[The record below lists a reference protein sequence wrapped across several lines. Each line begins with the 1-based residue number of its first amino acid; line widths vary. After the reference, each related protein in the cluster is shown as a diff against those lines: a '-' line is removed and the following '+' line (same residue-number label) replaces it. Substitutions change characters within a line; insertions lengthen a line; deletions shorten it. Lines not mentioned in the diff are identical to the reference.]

1 MPRPTTR
8 HRQLVAA
15 MLIKVM
21 QFHYNISKIKN
32 HKNRLCYNTLMNIVF
47 PEFNNP
53 IIQAALQRHTAM
65 RASGEPIPGIAPNG
79 VSEIT
84 ALSAPDLTTACAM
97 VKSGQADTM
106 IAGIDYSS
114 RDVILACREHFAM
127 AVKPQLVKQLQ
138 VGPNSSPVNPITSER
153 YSTFS
158 GLAVMQKDSQI
169 YLLADMAAC
178 KHPNKAQLTEIIH
191 QTHTSAS
198 KLFSEPPRV
207 ALLSFSTFGSGGH
220 DDTIELLQTVR
231 QEFQASEIL
240 LDGEMQLDAAINPTV
255 AQKKFPNSPVA
266 GQANVLIVPDLN
278 SGNILYKAFEHIA
291 GFHVAGPILQGFE
304 YPVSDLSRGSSI
316 ADVVLTI
323 EVIAKLTK

>member
-1 MPRPTTR
+1 
-8 HRQLVAA
+8 

-21 QFHYNISKIKN
+21 QPHYTISKFRNNKNIS
-32 HKNRLCYNTLMNIVF
+32 CYNTLMNIVF
-47 PEFNNP
+47 PEFNNST
-53 IIQAALQRHTAM
+53 IQAALERHAEM
-65 RASGEPIPGIAPNG
+65 HASGESIPGIAPDG

-84 ALSAPDLTTACAM
+84 ALPAPNLTTACAM
-97 VKSGQADTM
+97 VKSGEADTM

-114 RDVILACREHFAM
+114 RDVILACREHFPM
-127 AVKPQLVKQLQ
+127 SPKPQLVKQLQ
-138 VGPNSSPVNPITSER
+138 VEANSTSVNPAISER

-158 GLAVMQKDSQI
+158 GLAVMQKGNQV

-178 KHPNKAQLTEIIH
+178 KHPSKAQLIEIIH

-220 DDTIELLQTVR
+220 DDTIELMQAIR
-231 QEFQASEIL
+231 QEFQDSEIL
-240 LDGEMQLDAAINPTV
+240 LDGEMQLDAAINPAI
-255 AQKKFPNSPVA
+255 AQKKFPDSPVA

-291 GFHVAGPILQGFE
+291 GFNVAGPILQGFS
-304 YPVSDLSRGSSI
+304 YPVSDLSRGSSV
-316 ADVVLTI
+316 ADVILTI
-323 EVIAKLTK
+323 EVMAKLIK